1 MADPLS
7 MAASIAGLI
16 SLADTL
22 FRHTYK
28 FGRTAT
34 GAKKEIQALAT
45 EINSFSGILRNLEA
59 LADELEAEGQAFEPA
74 FHVDHLIECRKIFDK
89 IERQVTKA
97 LDSFNNRSRWEGISR
112 QLKWPFSASDTRD
125 LLQQLS
131 RCKDSITL
139 ATSADTMRNLQLCL
153 MKQRE
158 QGQTLSKM
166 AASLEKIEVRTAII
180 MDPRKQLVLDFF
192 MPPKLNPQANLDQS
206 LKLRQ
211 PATGE
216 WFTQSF
222 AFTEWLQSPGSKLW
236 LNGTAGG
243 GKTVLAGA
251 MIQEAIVR
259 SGAESDVAVAFFFCD
274 YKQEATLKSVNII
287 GALASQL
294 AIQRDDSFDLLQ
306 EHYQELH
313 PARGLNKPADV
324 DELARVTASMCNLFS
339 QVIIVVDGLDEC
351 GDAVF
356 QALETLCDL
365 ADLANT
371 TSMALLSRNEV
382 EIRQALEGGFK
393 EFIIEAREED
403 LKIYVRA
410 EMEQRI
416 RTKQLDIQNKTIK
429 DEIQTELVSRAN
441 GMFRWVVCQLDYLG
455 QLLTDA
461 DRRQA
466 LYELPPTLSETYLR
480 LLQRINKRPPRVR
493 KLVQKCLSF
502 IAQYP
507 TMPIE
512 ELCVAVSVP
521 ETIGA
526 RMDKT
531 NIVAEREVALCCSSL
546 IRKSAQDEYF
556 EFAHFSVK
564 EFLQDEMLLQTP
576 ELGAYRLVESEGRA
590 LIALQCL
597 RFLQVGNI
605 DDKYVESSLSGHDLA
620 EGPGFSSFFSTASR
634 RWLDLTRDGL
644 DDPSLLNAAKSLF
657 HHNATL
663 NFRFW
668 IYILF
673 QEILWF
679 YLEEDPW
686 DDVEPRVRD
695 LSFSDSLPPLH
706 VASALNIPE
715 ICSFLIQAGARAD
728 ASSPLGTPLL
738 LAEISFLGFIEDLS
752 GEYPDRE
759 WFYFE
764 DILPTSSRRNNTID
778 CLISSGASFND
789 LEGLVGD
796 HSVLLSVATIG
807 CHFRD
812 FDPFITLLGHGHIP
826 TDGDIT
832 AFGDYLKTWPK
843 SEDCSNLEEAI
854 LRLLNYLKKSSS
866 YDLDWGFD
874 LGNKIWLAAVT
885 LGFDFTNDT
894 SLTDSRISL
903 SVAAL
908 VDKTLAAI
916 GNDDTATLQ
925 LCLKDGRVN
934 VNQTLQRGDID
945 GTLLHHAVAADAL
958 ESTRLLLKLG
968 GDPEARTNTGTPT
981 LHCCDLEGDG
991 SVLKLLVEHGLSL
1004 LAQSSD
1010 SGTLWHACASSHA
1023 CEVSFVEA
1031 LFNIDPECNQKA
1043 LLMRTEDGFTPPMLA
1058 LAALEDAPQDYVE
1071 QLESKALLFLH
1082 YCQKTPDFWDKHE
1095 SLFMLVSR
1103 AGSKKVFQLFLKL
1116 NPGSNVIKP
1125 GDATPFHSLRVN
1137 PTKEWLEFLTATF
1150 PAALQLRY
1158 EDQLPLESYIE
1169 RALKASK
1176 APRSDVIQVLSPSE
1190 ILRLKNNKG
1199 VTPWEAVCHLKDQ
1212 ARHWEN
1218 KGHFLSS
1225 GWADLDRTSAKLLGL
1240 KVMEAYEGETGQC
1253 GVYLL
1258 LACSWIADG
1267 YWTVVPATL
1276 EQAIQSSSLWDPTQD
1291 VVVGYLKSVIRRM
1304 DTSTVQI
1311 LTKYGTDVH
1320 QRENGTSPIEF
1331 ACESEVARDLCSKDE
1346 GIAILQCLLDHSRPE
1361 RIRDFSTD
1369 DRAFSILHR
1378 LAMESPPKRI
1388 EWLLRKLIEKG
1399 AALDAISPMASPQS
1413 RMSPLTWHL
1422 KQKSI
1427 LCAEVLLE
1435 LGADPLLTGSGVFGP
1450 ADAFTTAVVAGSL
1463 SFLEK
1468 LHNLSVKK
1476 STAIGWTRHIDGA
1489 LGREMEKIQGHPYFT
1504 NGTLCHWA
1512 CAEMKFD
1519 VVEFL
1524 LQRQLVENIDS
1535 PCDGGLTALHFAAM
1549 FNQVD
1554 IIEILVSHE
1563 ASVNLQSD
1571 GGQTAL
1577 HLAAY
1582 LGNIGVTRALL
1593 QLGAM
1598 NLADKDGRT
1607 ASMLASA
1614 EGHDNIAEI
1623 VDRHFRSLNRLS
1635 PESIAPLVQQLGI
1648 AIEQG
1653 NLDEC
1658 QRLFA
1663 IGCPLNEP
1671 MRGWKPSY
1679 PLVSALSKVQIA
1691 IAQWLLDNG
1700 ASVLVNDGDTCH
1712 FDKSSTVVENA
1723 GAYLDYLQL
1732 IPTILARYH
1741 DEGGCWLRGFEF
1753 PLHYAAWT
1761 GQTESLK
1768 LILNYLAEHTVAISY
1783 RSHIRPEDV
1792 VCSVVDRKLGLRK
1805 LHPEFYDIT
1814 ALHIAVWVGNLA
1826 STRLL
1831 LENGAD
1837 PDQLTTEGKCILDF
1851 TTDPKMTALLLQHGA
1866 SPVLVLTD
1874 SFNNLLKGWGGDYSV
1889 LMRTYQ
1895 DHMQIPG
1902 IELRGALDSSAPS
1915 FITESP
1921 DDLDS
1926 LATPDTVLAIASQG
1940 HGYVFNYLLW
1950 ALPQIS
1956 AFLLNSELTLETVQQ
1971 FPWHWTHRF
1980 SAMGFLDTSFNQFR
1994 RRFGDRG
2001 LKRWLN
2007 LQPDRGWSPLCRAAS
2022 KGSIKIMENCLD
2034 MGADLDFEGCPL
2046 GSALMIASACGR
2058 LEAVRLLVRRG
2069 ATVTYNGRI
2078 GPINVFSVARSRKV
2092 KSWLLVGRFNDRLRL
2107 HAADEA
2113 STRHSNTQVS
2123 CWGGIVKARFKLVG
2137 WTARHGEESA
2147 FEYARRLCQIKR
2159 MGFTDGIVPADGFV
2173 YPQKST
2179 PLNHSTSSE
2188 GETATSGEQWFHLDA
2203 EATSSESVCI
2213 GSETSQTSASA
2224 QKYEASCREVLIAR
2238 GAYHDPGVQGFTV
2251 NIGVDSI

>member
-89 IERQVTKA
+89 IERQVIKA
-97 LDSFNNRSRWEGISR
+97 LNSFNSRSRWEGVSR
-112 QLKWPFSASDTRD
+112 QLKWPFSASETRD

-158 QGQTLSKM
+158 QGETLSKM

-211 PATGE
+211 PTTGE

-259 SGAESDVAVAFFFCD
+259 SGTESDVAVAFFFCD
-274 YKQEATLKSVNII
+274 YKQDATLKSVNII

-294 AIQRDDSFDLLQ
+294 AIQRDDSFELLQ

-351 GDAVF
+351 GDSVF
-356 QALETLCDL
+356 EALETLCDL
-365 ADLANT
+365 ADFAST

-410 EMEQRI
+410 EMERRI

-429 DEIQTELVSRAN
+429 DEIQIELVSRAN

-502 IAQYP
+502 IAEFP
-507 TMPIE
+507 TMAIE

-531 NIVAEREVALCCSSL
+531 NTVTERDVALCCSSL
-546 IRKSAQDEYF
+546 VRKSAQDENF

-564 EFLQDEMLLQTP
+564 EFLQDEKLLQTA

-605 DDKYVESSLSGHDLA
+605 DDKYVESCLSGHGPA
-620 EGPGFSSFFSTASR
+620 EGLGFIFFFFRASH
-634 RWLDLTRDGL
+634 RWLDLTRGGL
-644 DDPSLLNAAKSLF
+644 DDPSLLDAAKSLF
-657 HHNATL
+657 HHSPTL

-668 IYILF
+668 VYVLF
-673 QEILWF
+673 KEIIKL
-679 YLEEDPW
+679 YLVDDSW
-686 DDVEPRVRD
+686 NDVEPRIRD

-715 ICSFLIQAGARAD
+715 ICSFLIQAGARAN
-728 ASSPLGTPLL
+728 ANSPLGTPLL
-738 LAEISFLGFIEDLS
+738 LAEVSFLGFIEDLS
-752 GEYPDRE
+752 GEYPDRNSS
-759 WFYFE
+759 YFD

-778 CLISSGASFND
+778 RLVSSGASFND
-789 LEGLVGD
+789 LYGSVGD
-796 HSVLLSVATIG
+796 HSVLLSVFTIG
-807 CHFRD
+807 CHFQD
-812 FDPFITLLGHGHIP
+812 FDPFITLLDHGHIP
-826 TDGDIT
+826 THHDTI
-832 AFGDYLKTWPK
+832 AFGDCLKSWPK
-843 SEDCSNLEEAI
+843 RDDRSDLEEAL
-854 LRLLNYLKKSSS
+854 LRLLSYLMKSSS

-874 LGNKIWLAAVT
+874 LGNNIWLAAVT
-885 LGFDFTNDT
+885 LGLKFTNDT

-908 VDKTLAAI
+908 VDKILAAMDSD
-916 GNDDTATLQ
+916 NAATLQ
-925 LCLKDGRVN
+925 LCLKDGRVG
-934 VNQTLQRGDID
+934 VNYTLQRGVID
-945 GTLLHHAVAADAL
+945 GTLLHQAVSADAL
-958 ESTRLLLKLG
+958 ECTRLLLKLG
-968 GDPEARTNTGTPT
+968 GDPEVSTNTGRPT
-981 LHCCDLEGDG
+981 LHCCDMEGDG
-991 SVLKLLVEHGLSL
+991 GVLKLLVEHGVSL
-1004 LAQSSD
+1004 LVQSSN
-1010 SGTLWHACASSHA
+1010 SGTLWHLCASSNV
-1023 CEVSFVEA
+1023 CELPFLEA
-1031 LFNIDPECNQKA
+1031 LFSIDPDCYQKA
-1043 LLMRTEDGFTPPMLA
+1043 LLLRTKEGFTPIMLA
-1058 LAALEDAPQDYVE
+1058 LMAFEEEDNIE

-1082 YCQKTPDFWDKHE
+1082 YCQKTPGFWDNHE
-1095 SLFMLVSR
+1095 SLFMLAGR
-1103 AGSKKVFQLFLKL
+1103 ASSKKVFQLLLKL
-1116 NPGSNVIKP
+1116 NPESGVIKP
-1125 GDATPFHSLRVN
+1125 GDATPLHILGVN
-1137 PTKEWLEFLTATF
+1137 PPKEWLNFLTTTY
-1150 PAALQLRY
+1150 PEALQSRY

-1176 APRSDVIQVLSPSE
+1176 APRSDVVKVLSPSE

-1199 VTPWEAVCHLKDQ
+1199 ATPWEAVCSLKDQ
-1212 ARHWEN
+1212 AQHWEN
-1218 KGHFLSS
+1218 QKHFLSS
-1225 GWADLDRTSAKLLGL
+1225 GWAHLDRALADLVDLEAMK
-1240 KVMEAYEGETGQC
+1240 AYEDETGQC

-1258 LACSWIADG
+1258 LACSWTGDG
-1267 YWTVVPATL
+1267 YWTVVLSTL
-1276 EQAIQSSSLWDPTQD
+1276 EEVIQSSSLWDPTQD
-1291 VVVGYLKSVIRRM
+1291 IVVGYLKSTIRCIE
-1304 DTSTVQI
+1304 TATVQI
-1311 LTKYGTDVH
+1311 LTKYGVDVH
-1320 QRENGTSPIEF
+1320 QRENGTSSIEF
-1331 ACESEVARDLCSKDE
+1331 ACTAEVACNLCSEDE
-1346 GIAILQCLLDHSRPE
+1346 GIAILQCLFDHSQPE
-1361 RIRDFSTD
+1361 RIREFSD
-1369 DRAFSILHR
+1369 DDQAFSILHR
-1378 LAMESPPKRI
+1378 LAMESAPKRI
-1388 EWLLRKLIEKG
+1388 EWLLRKLVENG
-1399 AALDAISPMASPQS
+1399 AALDAISPMAPINS

-1422 KQKSI
+1422 EQRSL

-1435 LGADPLLTGSGVFGP
+1435 LGADPLLTGAGVISP
-1450 ADAFTTAVVAGSL
+1450 VNAFVGAVEAGSL
-1463 SFLEK
+1463 SCLEK
-1468 LHNLSVKK
+1468 LHSLSINS
-1476 STAIGWTRHIDGA
+1476 STAIGWKSRIGIT
-1489 LGREMEKIQGHPYFT
+1489 LGRAMVRITGHFVID
-1504 NGTLCHWA
+1504 NITLCHLA
-1512 CAEMKFD
+1512 CFQRNFGTL
-1519 VVEFL
+1519 EFL

-1535 PCDGGLTALHFAAM
+1535 PCEGGFTALHFAAKY
-1549 FNQVD
+1549 NQVN

-1563 ASVNLQSD
+1563 ASINLQSD
-1571 GGQTAL
+1571 RGLTAL
-1577 HLAAY
+1577 HFASY
-1582 LGNIGVTRALL
+1582 FGNADTTRVLL
-1593 QLGAM
+1593 QLGAL
-1598 NLADKDGRT
+1598 NLVDKEGRT
-1607 ASMLASA
+1607 ASTLASA
-1614 EGHDNIAEI
+1614 EGHDHITEI
-1623 VDRHFRSLNRLS
+1623 IDRHFESLHKLS
-1635 PESIAPLVQQLGI
+1635 PESSAPLVQQLGI
-1648 AIEQG
+1648 AIEQS
-1653 NLDEC
+1653 NLQEC

-1663 IGCPLNEP
+1663 NGCPIDKPIPGRDPTHPLFYALNNDEIEI
-1671 MRGWKPSY
+1671 
-1679 PLVSALSKVQIA
+1679 V
-1691 IAQWLLDNG
+1691 QWLLDNG
-1700 ASVLVNDGDTCH
+1700 ASIIAIDGGSWALTE
-1712 FDKSSTVVENA
+1712 SRSVVEEA
-1723 GAYLDYLQL
+1723 GRNSELLQL
-1732 IPTILARYH
+1732 LPTIFAKYH
-1741 DEGGCWLRGFEF
+1741 EEGGCWLHGFDF
-1753 PLHYAAWT
+1753 PVHHAAWK
-1761 GQTESLK
+1761 GNVEGLRMM
-1768 LILNYLAEHTVAISY
+1768 LDFLAKHSPAICH

-1792 VCSVVDRKLGLRK
+1792 IHSVVNRKLGLRK
-1805 LHPEFYDIT
+1805 LGPEFQDMT
-1814 ALHIAVWVGNLA
+1814 ALHLAVWHGNFA
-1826 STRLL
+1826 CAQLL

-1837 PDQLTTEGKCILDF
+1837 PDQLTPKGECPLDL
-1851 TTDPKMTALLLQHGA
+1851 TTDPEMAALLLQHSA
-1866 SPVLVLTD
+1866 SPIAVLTD
-1874 SFNNLLKGWGGDYSV
+1874 SFDNILKDWGDNYSA

-1895 DHMQIPG
+1895 DYVRLLG
-1902 IELRGALDSSAPS
+1902 IELQDALDFSASS

-1921 DDLDS
+1921 LDLGS
-1926 LATPDTVLAIASQG
+1926 LAGHDTFLAIASQG
-1940 HGYVFNYLLW
+1940 HGYVFNHLLW
-1950 ALPQIS
+1950 ALPHLS
-1956 AFLLNSELTLETVQQ
+1956 ASLLSSELALGTLQP
-1971 FPWHWTHRF
+1971 FPWHWLHLF
-1980 SAMGFLDTSFNQFR
+1980 STVDFLDATFNQFR
-1994 RRFGDRG
+1994 RRFGDSV

-2022 KGSIKIMENCLD
+2022 RGSIKIMENCME
-2034 MGADLDFEGCPL
+2034 MGAELDFEGCPL

-2058 LEAVRLLVRRG
+2058 LEAVQLLVRRG
-2069 ATVTYNGRI
+2069 AAVSYSGRI
-2078 GPINVFSVARSRKV
+2078 GPINVVSVARSRKV
-2092 KSWLLVGRFNDRLRL
+2092 KSWLLVGRFNDKLRL
-2107 HAADEA
+2107 HESEEA
-2113 STRHSNTQVS
+2113 STFHANKPVSNWS
-2123 CWGGIVKARFKLVG
+2123 GIVQARFRLVG
-2137 WTARHGEESA
+2137 WTARHGEEST
-2147 FEYARRLCQIKR
+2147 FDYARRLRQIKR

-2173 YPQKST
+2173 YPQKYLRPT
-2179 PLNHSTSSE
+2179 HSASSE
-2188 GETATSGEQWFHLDA
+2188 VETAAPGEQWFDLDA
-2203 EATSSESVCI
+2203 EKISPERDY
-2213 GSETSQTSASA
+2213 GGLETSKASASA
-2224 QKYEASCREVLIAR
+2224 QKYEASYREVLVAV
-2238 GAYHDPGVQGFTV
+2238 GAYHNPGAQGFTV
-2251 NIGVDSI
+2251 NIGVENV